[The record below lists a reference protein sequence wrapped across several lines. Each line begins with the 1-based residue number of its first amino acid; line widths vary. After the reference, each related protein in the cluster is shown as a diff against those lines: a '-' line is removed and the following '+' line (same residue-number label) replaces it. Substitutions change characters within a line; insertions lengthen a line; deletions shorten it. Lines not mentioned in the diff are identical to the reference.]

1 MTNALVGH
9 LFVGDTKPAA
19 ALYDYVCAGNGV
31 FIRAAN
37 NWLRVQ
43 FQIGYCEIRG
53 LPELE
58 ETYEFSGPLVPV
70 EVVTGMMRIARQHAF
85 EDREVLFHLVTEGN
99 GFLDIRD
106 LAEPWQLVVPEQE
119 AGSVYCKP
127 LDSGPDSSHARAVI
141 ECHSHHSMSADFSGM
156 DDEAQKGFRI
166 YAVVGRVLTSP
177 EIRVR
182 VGCHGY
188 FWEIPAEWVFEMPQ
202 ALRDCS
208 GEVDDDESENR
219 E

>member
-1 MTNALVGH
+1 MTNALVGYLH
-9 LFVGDTKPAA
+9 AGDVAPAG
-19 ALYDYVCAGNGV
+19 ALYDYVFAGNGV

-37 NWLRVQ
+37 HWLRVQ
-43 FQIGYCEIRG
+43 FQISSCEIRG

-58 ETYEFSGPLVPV
+58 ETYEFSGPLVPI
-70 EVVTGMMRIARQHAF
+70 EVVSAMMTVARQHAL
-85 EDREVLFHLVTEGN
+85 EDREVLFHLVTESN

-106 LAEPWQLVVPEQE
+106 LAEPWQLVVPDQE
-119 AGSVYCKP
+119 AGSVHCKP

-156 DDEAQKGFRI
+156 DDEAQQGFRV

-188 FWEIPAEWVFEMPQ
+188 FWEIPANWVFEMPKG
-202 ALRDCS
+202 LKNCS
-208 GEVDDDESENR
+208 GEAENR